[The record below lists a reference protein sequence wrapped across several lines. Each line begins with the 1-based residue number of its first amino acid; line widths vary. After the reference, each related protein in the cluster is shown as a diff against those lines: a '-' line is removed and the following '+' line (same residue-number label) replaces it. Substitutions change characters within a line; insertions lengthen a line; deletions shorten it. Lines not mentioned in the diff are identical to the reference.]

1 MQPETNEAYDPKNWP
16 ESDLVVYPP
25 TEQQELFPS
34 PEVQAQAADLIA
46 VAEEQADAA
55 SGADPELV
63 YEKTNAPLKDGKLPD
78 YYRKATDGT
87 IIPITKAEYKR
98 GMLKEFTVKHHPL
111 PCGHKLVA
119 GQPPRHRNCQ
129 ACWFTFF
136 QVHGELTQAVDE
148 AYNANGT
155 EVGKALITQLR
166 GVKFFKN
173 FLRFMS
179 TVAAMKAKLETQ
191 TADAV

>member
-1 MQPETNEAYDPKNWP
+1 MYAQTKQYYPKDWP
-16 ESDLVVYPP
+16 EYDLVLSCPPTKVQTQASDLV
-25 TEQQELFPS
+25 EQS
-34 PEVQAQAADLIA
+34 
-46 VAEEQADAA
+46 VAELAEVYSDNL
-55 SGADPELV
+55 SKTIDELE
-63 YEKTNAPLKDGKLPD
+63 YQKTNAPLKDGKLPP
-78 YYRKATDGT
+78 YYRTAPDGT
-87 IIPITKAEYKR
+87 IIPITKSEYKK
-98 GMLKEFTVKHHPL
+98 GILKEFTVKHKPL

-166 GVKFFKN
+166 GVKFLKQ

-179 TVAAMKAKLETQ
+179 TVALYKEQMEAPIGRQ
-191 TADAV
+191 T